1 MGGAGFLARVS
12 DTADG
17 PIRRLGGC
25 LAGVR
30 AVPHIALQLG

>member
-17 PIRRLGGC
+17 PMGSLGGC
-25 LAGVR
+25 LAGTR
-30 AVPHIALQLG
+30 AELLIALQLG